1 MLQEQKLC
9 TFAMPHTPLAHAP
22 HHDNDYTLFKADWT
36 SKVKNE
42 MK

>member
-1 MLQEQKLC
+1 MHLC
-9 TFAMPHTPLAHAP
+9 CAAYYFGPCS

-36 SKVKNE
+36 STVKNE